1 MRSQTDGCFLASA
14 VPRTGSDSD
23 SAGGHPGP
31 EALLDELIV
40 HEPVRVA
47 GRRNLILLRAVILVL
62 LGRGSGTG
70 GRPWPFGLLEVAL
83 GGIALLSY
91 RITPRAIHRAN
102 RFSFGP
108 IASVAVIFAGIFVT
122 MTQPLLMLNAR
133 AAEIGI
139 SGFWQYFWASG
150 VLSSTLDN
158 RGGAEA
164 AAAGPV
170 CRRTAERS

>member
-1 MRSQTDGCFLASA
+1 
-14 VPRTGSDSD
+14 
-23 SAGGHPGP
+23 
-31 EALLDELIV
+31 
-40 HEPVRVA
+40 VA

-133 AAEIGI
+133 AAEIGL
-139 SGFWQYFWASG
+139 STPGSTLG

-158 RGGAEA
+158 RGGGGPTGDQRRRPRVSRRAGGGA
-164 AAAGPV
+164 ARHRPALRDRL
-170 CRRTAERS
+170 RRGDK